1 MEVQCVTNDN
11 NVIQKPIPFELNTQG
26 NPKTNSLRNVGLI
39 LAQDSLLHGTFR
51 YNEFAYSIDV
61 VKDIPSLF
69 VEKGQMDDSYSA
81 MILRYIEDT
90 YDMMFQEKLLSM
102 AITVEAHR
110 HPYNPVKDYMEKCY
124 KNWDHKER
132 IKDFLPTFLGVPT
145 SEVTTLQTKLFLV
158 GAVMKAYK
166 PASKFDWVF
175 DLVGGQGVGKT
186 TLLKKLAHGWYTDQF
201 TDFKDKD
208 NFANM
213 LRALIV
219 NDDEM
224 TATNNSDFENL
235 KKFISAEEL
244 EFRPPYGRHI
254 IRRPKNFVI
263 ARTTNESTYLKD
275 KTGERRFLPNMAD
288 KTRAIANPVTD
299 LDDDMVANIWGEAVA
314 LYKSGFSFILTK
326 EQQKLIEDNRKSF
339 MYIDE
344 TENQIERVLSTW
356 SDDWIESSEIAHELG
371 EDNLVKN
378 RSLAKK
384 IKYVMDNRSDWK
396 AGQKRFKNISRRG
409 YRRVNTELTL

>member
-1 MEVQCVTNDN
+1 MADS
-11 NVIQKPIPFELNTQG
+11 NVIKKPIRFELNAQG

-39 LAQDSLLHGTFR
+39 LAQDPLLHGLFR

-61 VKDIPSLF
+61 VRNVPELF
-69 VEKGQMDDSYSA
+69 IEKGQLDDSYSA
-81 MILRYIEDT
+81 MILRYIEDS
-90 YDMMFQEKLLSM
+90 YDVMFQEKILSM
-102 AITVEAHR
+102 AITVEARR

-132 IKDFLPTFLGVPT
+132 IKDFLPVYLGVPA
-145 SEVTTLQTKLFLV
+145 SEVTTLQTQIFLV
-158 GAVMKAYK
+158 GAVMKVYK

-244 EFRPPYGRHI
+244 EFRPPYGRHT

-288 KTRAIANPVTD
+288 KSRAVANPVTD
-299 LDDDMVANIWGEAVA
+299 LDDETVAKLWGEAVA
-314 LYKSGFSFILTK
+314 LYKDGFSFILNK

-344 TENQIERVLSTW
+344 TENQIERVLSNW
-356 SDDWIESSEIAHELG
+356 SDNWIESSEIAHELG
-371 EDNLVKN
+371 EDNLIRN

-396 AGQKRFKNISRRG
+396 AGSKKVKGLSRRG
-409 YRRVNTELTL
+409 YRRVATS

>member
-1 MEVQCVTNDN
+1 MATN
-11 NVIQKPIPFELNTQG
+11 NVVKKPIPFELNGQG
-26 NPKTNSLRNVGLI
+26 NPKSNSLKNIGLI
-39 LAQDSLLHGTFR
+39 LSQDSILHDTFK

-61 VKDIPSLF
+61 VRDIPELF
-69 VEKGQMDDSYSA
+69 IEKGQMDDSYMA
-81 MILRYIEDT
+81 MILRYIEDS
-90 YDMMFQEKLLSM
+90 YNIMFQERLLTM
-102 AITVEAHR
+102 GITVEAR
-110 HPYNPVKDYMEKCY
+110 QHPYNPVKDYMEQCY
-124 KNWDHKER
+124 KDWDRKER
-132 IKDFLPTFLGVPT
+132 IKDFLPVYLGVPT

-158 GAVMKAYK
+158 GAVMKVYK
-166 PASKFDWVF
+166 PDSKFDWVF

-208 NFANM
+208 NYANM

-219 NDDEM
+219 KDDEM

-235 KKFISAEEL
+235 KKFVSAEEL
-244 EFRPPYGRHI
+244 EFRPPYGRHT
-254 IRRPKNFVI
+254 IRRPKNFVM

-288 KTRAIANPVTD
+288 KSRAVANPVTD
-299 LDDDMVANIWGEAVA
+299 LDDEEVARIWGEAVA
-314 LYKSGFSFILTK
+314 LYKSGFSFILNK

-356 SDDWIESSEIAHELG
+356 SDDWIESSEIAQELG
-371 EDNLVKN
+371 EDNLVRN

-384 IKYVMDNRSDWK
+384 IKYVMDNRNDWK
-396 AGQKRFKNISRRG
+396 AGQKRFKGTVHRG
-409 YRRVNTELTL
+409 YRKVKIL

>member
-1 MEVQCVTNDN
+1 MAES
-11 NVIQKPIPFELNTQG
+11 NVIKKPIRFELNSQG

-39 LAQDSLLHGTFR
+39 LAQDPLLHGLFR
-51 YNEFAYSIDV
+51 YNEFTYSIDV
-61 VKDIPSLF
+61 VRNVPELF
-69 VEKGQMDDSYSA
+69 IEKGQLDDSYSA
-81 MILRYIEDT
+81 MILRYIEDS
-90 YDMMFQEKLLSM
+90 YDVMFQEKILSM
-102 AITVEAHR
+102 AITVEARR
-110 HPYNPVKDYMEKCY
+110 HPYNPVKDYMEKCC
-124 KNWDHKER
+124 KDWDHRPR
-132 IKDFLPTFLGVPT
+132 IKDFLPVYLGVPA
-145 SEVTTLQTKLFLV
+145 SEVTTLQTQLFLV
-158 GAVMKAYK
+158 GAVMKVYK
-166 PASKFDWVF
+166 PSSKFDWVF

-244 EFRPPYGRHI
+244 EFRPPYGRHT

-288 KTRAIANPVTD
+288 KAMAKLSPVTD
-299 LDDDMVANIWGEAVA
+299 LDDDEVAKIWGEAVY
-314 LYKSGFSFILTK
+314 LYKQGFSFILNEK
-326 EQQKLIEDNRKSF
+326 QQKLIEDNRKSF

-356 SDDWIESSEIAHELG
+356 ADDWIESSEIAHELG
-371 EDNLVKN
+371 EKNLVKN

-384 IKYVMDNRSDWK
+384 IKYVMDNRDDWK

-409 YRRVNTELTL
+409 YRRVNTKFTH

>member
-1 MEVQCVTNDN
+1 MEVQRVATN
-11 NVIQKPIPFELNTQG
+11 NVVKKPIPFELNGQG
-26 NPKTNSLRNVGLI
+26 NPKSNSLKNIGLI
-39 LAQDSLLHGTFR
+39 LSQDSILHDTFK

-61 VKDIPSLF
+61 VRDIPELF
-69 VEKGQMDDSYSA
+69 IEKGQMDDSYMA
-81 MILRYIEDT
+81 MILRYIEDS
-90 YDMMFQEKLLSM
+90 YNIMFQERLLTM
-102 AITVEAHR
+102 GITVEAR
-110 HPYNPVKDYMEKCY
+110 QHPYNPVKDYMEQCY
-124 KNWDHKER
+124 KDWDHKER
-132 IKDFLPTFLGVPT
+132 IKDFLPVYLGVPT

-158 GAVMKAYK
+158 GAVMKVYK
-166 PASKFDWVF
+166 PDSKFDWVF

-208 NFANM
+208 NYANM

-235 KKFISAEEL
+235 KKFVSAEEL
-244 EFRPPYGRHI
+244 EFRPPYGRHT
-254 IRRPKNFVI
+254 IRRPKNFVM

-288 KTRAIANPVTD
+288 KSRAVANPVTD
-299 LDDDMVANIWGEAVA
+299 LDDEEVARIWGEAVA
-314 LYKSGFSFILTK
+314 LYKSGFSFILNK

-356 SDDWIESSEIAHELG
+356 SDDWIESSEIAQELG
-371 EDNLVKN
+371 EDNLVRN

-384 IKYVMDNRSDWK
+384 IKYVMDNRNDWK
-396 AGQKRFKNISRRG
+396 AGQKRFKGTVHRG
-409 YRRVNTELTL
+409 YRKVKIL

>member
-1 MEVQCVTNDN
+1 MATNN
-11 NVIQKPIPFELNTQG
+11 IVKKPIPFELNGQG
-26 NPKTNSLRNVGLI
+26 NPKSNSLKNIGLI
-39 LAQDSLLHGTFR
+39 LSQDSILHDTFK

-61 VKDIPSLF
+61 VRDIPELF
-69 VEKGQMDDSYSA
+69 IEKGQMDDSYMA
-81 MILRYIEDT
+81 MILRYIEDS
-90 YDMMFQEKLLSM
+90 YNIMFQERLLTM
-102 AITVEAHR
+102 GITVEAR
-110 HPYNPVKDYMEKCY
+110 QHPYNPVKDYMEQCY
-124 KNWDHKER
+124 KDWDHKER
-132 IKDFLPTFLGVPT
+132 IKDFLPVYLGVPT

-158 GAVMKAYK
+158 GAVMKTYK
-166 PASKFDWVF
+166 PDSKFDWVF

-208 NFANM
+208 NYANM

-235 KKFISAEEL
+235 KKFVSAEEL
-244 EFRPPYGRHI
+244 EFRPPYGRHT
-254 IRRPKNFVI
+254 IRRPKNFVM

-288 KTRAIANPVTD
+288 KSRAVANPVTD
-299 LDDDMVANIWGEAVA
+299 LDDEEVARIWGEAVA
-314 LYKSGFSFILTK
+314 LYKSGFSFILNK

-356 SDDWIESSEIAHELG
+356 SDDWIESSEIAQELG
-371 EDNLVKN
+371 EDNLVRN

-384 IKYVMDNRSDWK
+384 IKYVMDNRNDWK
-396 AGQKRFKNISRRG
+396 AGYKKLKNIVHRG
-409 YRRVNTELTL
+409 YRRVKSLQ

>member
-1 MEVQCVTNDN
+1 MATN
-11 NVIQKPIPFELNTQG
+11 NVVKKPIPFELNGQG
-26 NPKTNSLRNVGLI
+26 NPKSNSLKNIGLI
-39 LAQDSLLHGTFR
+39 LSQDSILHDTFK

-61 VKDIPSLF
+61 VRDIPELF
-69 VEKGQMDDSYSA
+69 IEKGQMDDSYMA
-81 MILRYIEDT
+81 MILRYIEDS
-90 YDMMFQEKLLSM
+90 YNIMFQERLLTM
-102 AITVEAHR
+102 GITVEAR
-110 HPYNPVKDYMEKCY
+110 QHPYNPVKDYMEQCY
-124 KNWDHKER
+124 KDWDHKER
-132 IKDFLPTFLGVPT
+132 IKDFLPVYLGVPT

-158 GAVMKAYK
+158 GAVMKVYK
-166 PASKFDWVF
+166 PDSKFDWVF

-186 TLLKKLAHGWYTDQF
+186 TLLKKIAHGWYTDQF

-208 NFANM
+208 NYANM

-235 KKFISAEEL
+235 KKFVSAEEL
-244 EFRPPYGRHI
+244 EFRPPYGRHT
-254 IRRPKNFVI
+254 IRRPKNFVM

-288 KTRAIANPVTD
+288 KSRAVANPVTD
-299 LDDDMVANIWGEAVA
+299 LDDEEVARIWGEAVA
-314 LYKSGFSFILTK
+314 LYKSGFSFILNK

-344 TENQIERVLSTW
+344 IENQIERVLSTW
-356 SDDWIESSEIAHELG
+356 SDDWIESSEIAQELG
-371 EDNLVKN
+371 EDNLVRN

-384 IKYVMDNRSDWK
+384 IKYVMDNRNDWK
-396 AGQKRFKNISRRG
+396 AGQKRFKGTVHRG
-409 YRRVNTELTL
+409 YRKVKIL

>member
-1 MEVQCVTNDN
+1 MEVRRVATN
-11 NVIQKPIPFELNTQG
+11 NVVKKPIPFELNGQG
-26 NPKTNSLRNVGLI
+26 NPKSNSLKNIGLI
-39 LAQDSLLHGTFR
+39 LSQDSILHDTFK

-61 VKDIPSLF
+61 VRDIPELF
-69 VEKGQMDDSYSA
+69 IEKGQMDDSYMA
-81 MILRYIEDT
+81 MILRYIEDS
-90 YDMMFQEKLLSM
+90 YNIMFQERLLTM
-102 AITVEAHR
+102 GITVEAR
-110 HPYNPVKDYMEKCY
+110 QHPYNPVKDYMEQCY
-124 KNWDHKER
+124 KDWDHKER
-132 IKDFLPTFLGVPT
+132 IKDFLPVYLGVPT

-158 GAVMKAYK
+158 GAVMKVYK
-166 PASKFDWVF
+166 PDSKFDWVF

-208 NFANM
+208 NYANM

-235 KKFISAEEL
+235 KKFVSAEEL
-244 EFRPPYGRHI
+244 EFRPPYGRHT
-254 IRRPKNFVI
+254 IRRPKNFVM

-288 KTRAIANPVTD
+288 KSRAVANPVTD
-299 LDDDMVANIWGEAVA
+299 LDDEEVARIWGEAVA
-314 LYKSGFSFILTK
+314 LYKSGFSFILNK

-356 SDDWIESSEIAHELG
+356 SDDWIESSEIAQELG
-371 EDNLVKN
+371 EDNLVRN

-384 IKYVMDNRSDWK
+384 IKYVMDNRNDWK
-396 AGQKRFKNISRRG
+396 AGQKRFKGTVHRG
-409 YRRVNTELTL
+409 YRKVKIL

>member
-1 MEVQCVTNDN
+1 MEVQRVATN
-11 NVIQKPIPFELNTQG
+11 NVVKKTIPFELNGQG
-26 NPKTNSLRNVGLI
+26 NPKSNSLKNIGLI
-39 LAQDSLLHGTFR
+39 LSQDSILHDTFK

-61 VKDIPSLF
+61 VRDIPELF
-69 VEKGQMDDSYSA
+69 IEKGQMDDSYMA
-81 MILRYIEDT
+81 MILRYIEDS
-90 YDMMFQEKLLSM
+90 YNIMFQERLLTM
-102 AITVEAHR
+102 GITVEAR
-110 HPYNPVKDYMEKCY
+110 QHPYNPVKDYMEQCY
-124 KNWDHKER
+124 KDWDHKER
-132 IKDFLPTFLGVPT
+132 IKDFLPVYLGVPT

-158 GAVMKAYK
+158 GAVMKVYK
-166 PASKFDWVF
+166 PDSKFDWVF

-208 NFANM
+208 NYANM

-235 KKFISAEEL
+235 KKFVSAEEL
-244 EFRPPYGRHI
+244 EFRPPYGRHT
-254 IRRPKNFVI
+254 IRRPKNFVM

-288 KTRAIANPVTD
+288 KSRAVANPVTD
-299 LDDDMVANIWGEAVA
+299 LDDEEVARIWGEAVA
-314 LYKSGFSFILTK
+314 LYKSGFSFILNK

-356 SDDWIESSEIAHELG
+356 SDDWIESSEIAQELG
-371 EDNLVKN
+371 EDNLVRN

-384 IKYVMDNRSDWK
+384 IKYVMDNRNDWK
-396 AGQKRFKNISRRG
+396 TGQKRFKGTVHRG
-409 YRRVNTELTL
+409 YRKVKIL

>member
-1 MEVQCVTNDN
+1 MEVQRVATN
-11 NVIQKPIPFELNTQG
+11 NVVKKPIPFELNGQG
-26 NPKTNSLRNVGLI
+26 NPKSNSLKNIGLI
-39 LAQDSLLHGTFR
+39 LSQDSILHDTFK

-61 VKDIPSLF
+61 VRDIPELF
-69 VEKGQMDDSYSA
+69 IEKGQMDDSYMA
-81 MILRYIEDT
+81 MILRYIEDS
-90 YDMMFQEKLLSM
+90 YNIMFQERLLTM
-102 AITVEAHR
+102 GITVEAR
-110 HPYNPVKDYMEKCY
+110 QHPYNPVKDYMEQCY
-124 KNWDHKER
+124 KDWDHKGR
-132 IKDFLPTFLGVPT
+132 IKDFLPVYLGVPT

-158 GAVMKAYK
+158 GAVMKVYK
-166 PASKFDWVF
+166 PDSKFDWVF

-208 NFANM
+208 NYANM

-235 KKFISAEEL
+235 KKFVSAEEL
-244 EFRPPYGRHI
+244 EFRPPYGRHT
-254 IRRPKNFVI
+254 IRRPKNFVM

-288 KTRAIANPVTD
+288 KSRAVANPVTD
-299 LDDDMVANIWGEAVA
+299 LDDEEVARIWGEAVA
-314 LYKSGFSFILTK
+314 LYKSGFSFILNK

-356 SDDWIESSEIAHELG
+356 SDDWIESSEIAQELG
-371 EDNLVKN
+371 EDNLVRN

-384 IKYVMDNRSDWK
+384 IKYVMDNRNDWK
-396 AGQKRFKNISRRG
+396 AGQKRFKGTVHRG
-409 YRRVNTELTL
+409 YRKVKIL

>member
-1 MEVQCVTNDN
+1 MEVQRVATN
-11 NVIQKPIPFELNTQG
+11 NVVKKPIPFELNGQG
-26 NPKTNSLRNVGLI
+26 NPKSNSLKNIGLI
-39 LAQDSLLHGTFR
+39 LSQDSILHDTFK
-51 YNEFAYSIDV
+51 YNKFAYSIDV
-61 VKDIPSLF
+61 VRDIPELF
-69 VEKGQMDDSYSA
+69 IEKGQMDDSYMA
-81 MILRYIEDT
+81 MILRYIEGS
-90 YDMMFQEKLLSM
+90 YNIMFQERLLTM
-102 AITVEAHR
+102 GITVEAR
-110 HPYNPVKDYMEKCY
+110 QHPYNPVKDYMEKCY
-124 KNWDHKER
+124 KDWDHKER
-132 IKDFLPTFLGVPT
+132 IKDFLPVYLGVPT

-158 GAVMKAYK
+158 GAVMKVYK
-166 PASKFDWVF
+166 PDSKFDWVF

-208 NFANM
+208 NYANM

-235 KKFISAEEL
+235 KKFVSAEEL
-244 EFRPPYGRHI
+244 EFRPPYGRHT
-254 IRRPKNFVI
+254 IRRPKNFVM

-288 KTRAIANPVTD
+288 KSRAVANPVTD
-299 LDDDMVANIWGEAVA
+299 LDDEEVARIWGEAVA
-314 LYKSGFSFILTK
+314 LYKSGFSFILNK

-356 SDDWIESSEIAHELG
+356 SDDWIESSEIAQELG
-371 EDNLVKN
+371 EDNLVRN

-384 IKYVMDNRSDWK
+384 IKYVMDNRNDWK
-396 AGQKRFKNISRRG
+396 AGQKRFKGTVHRG
-409 YRRVNTELTL
+409 YRKVKIL

>member
-1 MEVQCVTNDN
+1 MEVQRVATN
-11 NVIQKPIPFELNTQG
+11 NVVKKPIPFELNGQG
-26 NPKTNSLRNVGLI
+26 NPKSNSLKNIGLI
-39 LAQDSLLHGTFR
+39 LSQDSILHDTFK

-61 VKDIPSLF
+61 VRDIPELF
-69 VEKGQMDDSYSA
+69 IEKGQMDDSYMA
-81 MILRYIEDT
+81 MILRYIEDS
-90 YDMMFQEKLLSM
+90 YNIMFQERLLTM
-102 AITVEAHR
+102 GITVEAR
-110 HPYNPVKDYMEKCY
+110 QHPYNPVKDYMEQCY
-124 KNWDHKER
+124 KDWDHKER
-132 IKDFLPTFLGVPT
+132 IKDFLPVYLGVPT

-158 GAVMKAYK
+158 GAVMKVYK
-166 PASKFDWVF
+166 PDSKFDWVF

-208 NFANM
+208 NYANM

-235 KKFISAEEL
+235 KKFVSAEEL
-244 EFRPPYGRHI
+244 EFRPPYGRHT
-254 IRRPKNFVI
+254 IRRPKNFVM

-288 KTRAIANPVTD
+288 KSRAVANPVTD
-299 LDDDMVANIWGEAVA
+299 LDDEEEARIWGEAVA
-314 LYKSGFSFILTK
+314 LYKSGFSFILNK

-356 SDDWIESSEIAHELG
+356 SDDWIESSEIAQELG
-371 EDNLVKN
+371 EDNLVRN

-384 IKYVMDNRSDWK
+384 IKYVMDNRNDWK
-396 AGQKRFKNISRRG
+396 AGQKRFKGTVHRG
-409 YRRVNTELTL
+409 YRKVKIL

>member
-1 MEVQCVTNDN
+1 MEVRRVATN
-11 NVIQKPIPFELNTQG
+11 NVVKKPIPFELNGQG
-26 NPKTNSLRNVGLI
+26 NPKSNSLKNIGLI
-39 LAQDSLLHGTFR
+39 LSQDSILHDTFK

-61 VKDIPSLF
+61 VRDIPELF
-69 VEKGQMDDSYSA
+69 IEKGQMDDSYMA
-81 MILRYIEDT
+81 MILRYIEDS
-90 YDMMFQEKLLSM
+90 YNIMFQERLLTM
-102 AITVEAHR
+102 GITVEAR
-110 HPYNPVKDYMEKCY
+110 QHPYNPVKDYMEQCY
-124 KNWDHKER
+124 KDWDHKER
-132 IKDFLPTFLGVPT
+132 IKDFLPVYLGVPT

-158 GAVMKAYK
+158 GAVMKVYK
-166 PASKFDWVF
+166 PDSKFDWVF

-208 NFANM
+208 NYANM

-235 KKFISAEEL
+235 KKFVSAEEL
-244 EFRPPYGRHI
+244 EFRPPYGRHT
-254 IRRPKNFVI
+254 IRRPKNFVM

-288 KTRAIANPVTD
+288 KSRAVANPVTD
-299 LDDDMVANIWGEAVA
+299 LDDEEVARIWGEAVA
-314 LYKSGFSFILTK
+314 LYKSGFSFILNK

-344 TENQIERVLSTW
+344 IENQIERVLSTW
-356 SDDWIESSEIAHELG
+356 SDDWIESSEIAQELG
-371 EDNLVKN
+371 EDNLVRN

-384 IKYVMDNRSDWK
+384 IKYVMDNRNDWK
-396 AGQKRFKNISRRG
+396 AGQKRFKGTVHRG
-409 YRRVNTELTL
+409 YRKVKIL